1 MTKAKM
7 KTKRDLRKVK
17 FLFESADAR
26 EVFLLGGFNNWD
38 PRAHPM
44 KYDGNGKWNRTIMI
58 PPGKYEYKFL
68 ADGQWLL
75 DPGNDRRCQNCF
87 GSDNSVLDVE
97 LK

>member
-7 KTKRDLRKVK
+7 KPKRNLRKVK

-44 KYDGNGKWNRTIMI
+44 KNDGNGKWNRTLMV

-68 ADGQWLL
+68 ADGQWLV
-75 DPGNDRRCQNCF
+75 DPCNDRRCPNCF